1 MDLHV
6 CGSYVKPIVGML
18 SIFFFHV
25 ERHLTRP
32 WVVLLLLSLYLL
44 SLYNFLFVGLYGID
58 KYCFILPT

>member
-1 MDLHV
+1 
-6 CGSYVKPIVGML
+6 ML

-58 KYCFILPT
+58 KYHFFLPT